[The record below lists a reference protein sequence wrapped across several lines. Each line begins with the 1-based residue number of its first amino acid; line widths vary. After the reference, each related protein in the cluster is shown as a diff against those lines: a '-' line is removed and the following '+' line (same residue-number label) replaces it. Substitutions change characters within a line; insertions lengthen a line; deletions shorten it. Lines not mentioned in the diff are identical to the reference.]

1 MTDTTEANV
10 ACATCGNTYDR
21 PMTIEMGGETLVF
34 DSFECAIDR
43 LAPRCATCGI
53 RVIGHGSQI
62 DETIYCC
69 ASCARRARDSATVR
83 DRVDSRSM
91 A

>member
-1 MTDTTEANV
+1 MDTSDKNS
-10 ACATCGNTYDR
+10 ACATCGNSYDR
-21 PMTIEMGGETLVF
+21 PMTIELNGERLVF
-34 DSFECAIDR
+34 DSFECAIQR
-43 LAPRCATCGI
+43 LAPLCPACGC

-62 DETIYCC
+62 DDTIYCC
-69 ASCARRARDSATVR
+69 ASCARRAREGATVR